1 MAACSEQEIDGKL
14 STDFCSNFP
23 VSPVPIQNSEL
34 FIKKSRTSERILL
47 EKVSNNESPDLSQL
61 SDEQFEDILKELAQ
75 CKSAARSSS
84 LVRCLRR
91 GVRDREEAPPSLH
104 GAPHRSLQDLPQ
116 CTRVAGRGRPGRP
129 GGPPCEAETPPGD
142 ARPALN
148 NGTAHRD
155 DLAAKPTA
163 VELLETKTFLL
174 ESEATGSRVGG
185 RPGKGKKGRNHA
197 EETVRLAR
205 HIEGNRGDDA
215 IDALVAFICSEDKA
229 GKGPNGLDRKLKA
242 APRRARHPPR
252 ERERPFSPSFY
263 SDQGAEPEEGP
274 GRPDVSSYSDVDQ
287 VQEEFRL
294 VTKKQRRR
302 GKEALPRRPPC
313 PAPVT
318 PPSEPSSPSDS
329 GGGTQPSPRP
339 TPPTSYADV
348 ARMPRGGCRTPPPA
362 LPPPPVVLLGGASL
376 PPCGPLG
383 QITFGFD
390 VNEQLVRMTLDGP
403 RPPDPLGS
411 FNYADVV
418 HFLGSAW
425 NRAFQSN
432 KRDPDGGSGPDCG
445 GAGTACYYRDAS
457 APGRPDS

>member
-1 MAACSEQEIDGKL
+1 NVSSFSQSQESFYLCVFKMAACSEQEIDGKL

-47 EKVSNNESPDLSQL
+47 EKVSNNEVNPDLSQL

-116 CTRVAGRGRPGRP
+116 CTRAAGRGRPGKPDLHFTMQYTRRNNWIMLQELISRTKMREP
-129 GGPPCEAETPPGD
+129 AVNSLIRHTGTADRAADVILVGHRVTSGGNRGVGDALEILCCRYLALKTCEADSLDDFIVADNAIRATEELND
-142 ARPALN
+142 AAIVREV
-148 NGTAHRD
+148 G
-155 DLAAKPTA
+155 AAA
-163 VELLETKTFLL
+163 
-174 ESEATGSRVGG
+174 GCD
-185 RPGKGKKGRNHA
+185 GKKGRNHA

-318 PPSEPSSPSDS
+318 PPSEPSSPSDG
-329 GGGTQPSPRP
+329 GGGTRPSPRP
-339 TPPTSYADV
+339 TPP
-348 ARMPRGGCRTPPPA
+348 
-362 LPPPPVVLLGGASL
+362 
-376 PPCGPLG
+376 
-383 QITFGFD
+383 
-390 VNEQLVRMTLDGP
+390 
-403 RPPDPLGS
+403 
-411 FNYADVV
+411 
-418 HFLGSAW
+418 
-425 NRAFQSN
+425 
-432 KRDPDGGSGPDCG
+432 
-445 GAGTACYYRDAS
+445 
-457 APGRPDS
+457 

>member
-47 EKVSNNESPDLSQL
+47 EKVSNNE
-61 SDEQFEDILKELAQ
+61 
-75 CKSAARSSS
+75 
-84 LVRCLRR
+84 
-91 GVRDREEAPPSLH
+91 
-104 GAPHRSLQDLPQ
+104 
-116 CTRVAGRGRPGRP
+116 
-129 GGPPCEAETPPGD
+129 
-142 ARPALN
+142 
-148 NGTAHRD
+148 
-155 DLAAKPTA
+155 PTA

-174 ESEATGSRVGG
+174 ESEATGPRVGG